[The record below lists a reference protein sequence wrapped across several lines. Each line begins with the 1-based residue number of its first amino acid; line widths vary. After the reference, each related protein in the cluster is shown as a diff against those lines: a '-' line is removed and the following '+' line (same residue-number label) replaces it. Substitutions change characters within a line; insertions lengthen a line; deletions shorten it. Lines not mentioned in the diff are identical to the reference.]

1 LHYIFPQTFGVSKQG
16 YFQVLHICKVHKCIT
31 LEQCQSMK
39 NLECNLECTRV
50 AQLFRVTATFETTKT
65 RSDVLDGRCTFVEK
79 NASNY
84 QTQKFAMEGIQ
95 LFSAFLLQEEKFSFE
110 FVSKNCQC
118 NAVIR
123 ARRIGVR
130 TYPDRA
136 TRLGKFSPIGNC
148 FLLGGQFFLNYRRS
162 PMYYFYSTDKAIY

>member
-1 LHYIFPQTFGVSKQG
+1 
-16 YFQVLHICKVHKCIT
+16 
-31 LEQCQSMK
+31 MK

-148 FLLGGQFFLNYRRS
+148 FLLGGQFFLITEGALCTTSIPRIKLFINFEKTAWALQFGRFFTNSSGHSVPRRS
-162 PMYYFYSTDKAIY
+162 CVELLQY